1 MGLISRVSSRTYR
14 NSTVHIPP
22 KNPPLWLTSTKITT
36 AITKPTTNQSKRQEE
51 PVQSCSATILRSR
64 LIKNKKVTLT
74 TRKLLLNWK
83 KKTRDQTPTEVG
95 KAKFKNQA
103 ARKKSKTKVLQ
114 ALNENKSCLRQT
126 TFSETLRME
135 TEPPRIQKVTDIERS
150 THQEE
155 KAQVHFGKKNL
166 KFKSSE
172 NKQRSYS
179 FENKFETFKL
189 PLLPQWHVFNKTHN
203 NKKFFPFSSNFW
215 FGLKYFRSFI
225 VRFIPDM
232 LVKNLLVRKSK

>member
-51 PVQSCSATILRSR
+51 PVQSCSATILRSP

-114 ALNENKSCLRQT
+114 ALKNKSCLRQT
-126 TFSETLRME
+126 TFSETLRM
-135 TEPPRIQKVTDIERS
+135 
-150 THQEE
+150 
-155 KAQVHFGKKNL
+155 
-166 KFKSSE
+166 
-172 NKQRSYS
+172 
-179 FENKFETFKL
+179 
-189 PLLPQWHVFNKTHN
+189 
-203 NKKFFPFSSNFW
+203 
-215 FGLKYFRSFI
+215 
-225 VRFIPDM
+225 
-232 LVKNLLVRKSK
+232 